1 MKKIQISNACII
13 NAGIEENGYQG
24 GDAGHGGFVQLLI
37 ENKGG
42 FCFKVKTVDD
52 EYFELL
58 VQGDAERDVLIES
71 LEFWL
76 KELKD
81 DKYNVLDLFN
91 DLMPSSD
98 NFVIEYE
105 CKYFSTKSI
114 DDFYFML
121 KRFSNQILSFNI
133 NIKFYDSVNTIIT
146 SDEDYFIRV
155 HKLTKKEIDSEWLTV
170 SNEKL

>member
-1 MKKIQISNACII
+1 MKKKEICNACII
-13 NAGIEENGYQG
+13 SAGIEENGYQG

-42 FCFKVKTVDD
+42 FCFKVETVDNS
-52 EYFELL
+52 YFELL

-76 KELKD
+76 KELKGSKD
-81 DKYNVLDLFN
+81 NVLDLFN
-91 DLMPSSD
+91 DLMPSAH

-105 CKYFSTKSI
+105 CKYFSTKNI
-114 DDFYFML
+114 DDFYFIL
-121 KRFSNQILSFNI
+121 KRLSNHILSFNS
-133 NIKFYDSVNTIIT
+133 NIKYYDSENTIIT
-146 SDEDYFIRV
+146 SDEDYFINI

-170 SNEKL
+170 YNEKL